1 MGSSAHEG
9 SQLANTRYVT
19 DARGAA
25 RLVVVVV
32 VVVEVRAG
40 GREGNSK
47 AWGAQHS
54 RQHKLERE
62 GV

>member
-32 VVVEVRAG
+32 EERAAG
-40 GREGNSK
+40 GREIV
-47 AWGAQHS
+47 
-54 RQHKLERE
+54 KLGERSTADSTNWKE
-62 GV
+62 RV

>member
-32 VVVEVRAG
+32 EVRAG
-40 GREGNSK
+40 GREGNTK

>member
-32 VVVEVRAG
+32 EVEVRAG